1 MSHAPETVSVLM
13 LAYTHGPYVRQA
25 VESVLSQQCSVPFRL
40 YIGEDASTDETQAV
54 CKELFEEHPEK
65 IELLCS
71 DESLGM
77 HGNFSTLWKKSAG
90 EFVAF
95 CEGDD
100 YWSDPL
106 KLQKQLDFFEA
117 HPAYSLC
124 GTFTDVL
131 ESNPDGEWRV
141 VRQVRPPIIKET
153 YTFQEMIPSYGFHFS
168 SVMLRRD
175 AVQFPEWFE
184 TTYCVDRPLYLLA
197 AQNGPVGLIP
207 EVTSVYRLHDGGAW
221 STLNARDKADKSIHL
236 FKRMQNHFPQQ
247 YAGAF
252 KRTLGNILWSYLG
265 EALQQNDRV
274 AAQSVYRDALCFL
287 PVWHRIRYA
296 KKHIGITARLRFPTF
311 GKSASIARRKGELR

>member
-13 LAYTHGPYVRQA
+13 LACNHGPYVRQA

-54 CKELFEEHPEK
+54 CKELFEEHPDQ

-77 HGNFSTLWKKSAG
+77 HGNFSNLWKKSSG

-100 YWSDPL
+100 YWCDPF
-106 KLQKQLDFFEA
+106 KLQKQLDFFQEHSGCA
-117 HPAYSLC
+117 LC
-124 GTFTDVL
+124 GTFTDIL
-131 ESNPDGEWRV
+131 ANDGTISRRV
-141 VRQVRPPIIKET
+141 QPPGLKEV
-153 YTFQEMIPSYGFHFS
+153 YTFEELIGVYGFHFS
-168 SVMLRRD
+168 SVMLRRA
-175 AVQFPEWFE
+175 AVSFPDWFPQV
-184 TTYCVDRPLYLLA
+184 YCVDRPLYLLA
-197 AQNGPVGLIP
+197 TQNGNAGLVP

-247 YAGAF
+247 YADTF

-274 AAQSVYRDALCFL
+274 AARSVYRDALCFL

-311 GKSASIARRKGELR
+311 GKSASIAGLKGELR